1 MTISKFFN
9 EYNLHDSLLE
19 SISYDEAGKT
29 ITLEI
34 DFCYWQQKNY
44 TDDMKETGMITLVFS
59 EVDSFDYIP
68 FSVNSDEII
77 SVSNESENSICI
89 ECYDDLTEKSNS
101 IRIVAKRVEVFAE
114 DK

>member
-1 MTISKFFN
+1 MKLSKFFN

-19 SISYDEAGKT
+19 SINYDKERKT

-59 EVDSFDYIP
+59 DVDNFDYIP
-68 FSVNSDEII
+68 FVVNSEEII

-101 IRIVAKRVEVFAE
+101 IRIVAKLVEVFSKDE
-114 DK
+114 